1 MSNITNLNHQVSEEQ
16 TFFVT
21 LVEPYNNVDDLFFSL
36 FKAFPLAVVP
46 TEPEALIEFKS
57 KLEDLL
63 NFAEIQE
70 VDVLVQDRNAYQSF
84 RIKSLED
91 FDYGIQYVVHT
102 DKEVTPELPDMGNF
116 WSIAN
121 EPFEVNF
128 NAVYDNILDPIDQRF
143 TARGDLLPQG
153 QIDLPDS
160 TFDQR
165 HTLGKA
171 NTTNNQSELRIV
183 DRLSKYGE
191 SFPFLN
197 ENGQLSEAAR
207 AEFEELLLSEA
218 NDEQLLMF
226 LDKGID
232 AIKGA
237 GSMVGGALKAVSDAT
252 GLTRVAKGAR
262 DRAIDHV
269 KEKVDGAIEKSKERA
284 KEKQAEKDKAEEL
297 RKRDIKELLD
307 KAQEQLSDL
316 NTKKI
321 AQDKLK
327 GKTKEDSKAIAQK
340 AEADSTANN
349 AIRTAIEHKEKSGA
363 NSLVKEQE
371 AINSEIKKITK
382 ELKDKKEQK
391 KPAAKA
397 AKAEKA

>member
-1 MSNITNLNHQVSEEQ
+1 MNGANITDLKHQVSEEQ
-16 TFFVT
+16 TFFLT

-57 KLEDLL
+57 KLEELL
-63 NFAEIQE
+63 NFAEMQD

-84 RIKSLED
+84 RVKSLED
-91 FDYGIQYVVHT
+91 FDYATQYVEHT

-153 QIDLPDS
+153 QIDLPNS

-165 HTLGKA
+165 HRLGA
-171 NTTNNQSELRIV
+171 NNQSELRIV

-197 ENGQLSEAAR
+197 ENGQLSDSAR
-207 AEFEELLLSEA
+207 AEFEDLLMSEA
-218 NDEQLLMF
+218 TDEDLLTF

-232 AIKGA
+232 AVKGA
-237 GSMVGGALKAVSDAT
+237 GSLIGAGLEKVGDLMGITD
-252 GLTRVAKGAR
+252 KGR
-262 DRAIDHV
+262 ERK
-269 KEKVDGAIEKSKERA
+269 KEKEDRKYELKRREEEDKERAEEKEEKKAEKAEEKAEKAERKAIEQERA
-284 KEKQAEKDKAEEL
+284 KE
-297 RKRDIKELLD
+297 
-307 KAQEQLSDL
+307 S
-316 NTKKI
+316 
-321 AQDKLK
+321 
-327 GKTKEDSKAIAQK
+327 
-340 AEADSTANN
+340 
-349 AIRTAIEHKEKSGA
+349 
-363 NSLVKEQE
+363 
-371 AINSEIKKITK
+371 
-382 ELKDKKEQK
+382 LKDAKDDLKDVNIE
-391 KPAAKA
+391 KA
-397 AKAEKA
+397 AKASVEGKKNDPALVDKNNAVSKANQAIDKAIEVNVNYKPVSKEKGVVNAKFKEKVKEIKKDSE

>member
-1 MSNITNLNHQVSEEQ
+1 MSNITNLNRQVSEEQ

-36 FKAFPLAVVP
+36 FKSFPLAVVP

-102 DKEVTPELPDMGNF
+102 DKEITPELPDMGNF
-116 WSIAN
+116 WSIAS

-128 NAVYDNILDPIDQRF
+128 NNVYDNILDPIDQRF

-153 QIDLPDS
+153 QVDLPNS

-165 HTLGKA
+165 HTVGKP
-171 NTTNNQSELRIV
+171 NTINNQSELRIV

-197 ENGQLSEAAR
+197 ENGQLSDAAR
-207 AEFEELLLSEA
+207 AEFEELLLTEA
-218 NDEQLLMF
+218 GDEELLAF

-232 AIKGA
+232 AVKG
-237 GSMVGGALKAVSDAT
+237 VGGLAKDAL
-252 GLTRVAKGAR
+252 
-262 DRAIDHV
+262 
-269 KEKVDGAIEKSKERA
+269 DGAISVG
-284 KEKQAEKDKAEEL
+284 
-297 RKRDIKELLD
+297 
-307 KAQEQLSDL
+307 
-316 NTKKI
+316 KKI
-321 AQDKLK
+321 GDAAGLTVD
-327 GKTKEDSKAIAQK
+327 GK
-340 AEADSTANN
+340 
-349 AIRTAIEHKEKSGA
+349 R
-363 NSLVKEQE
+363 
-371 AINSEIKKITK
+371 
-382 ELKDKKEQK
+382 
-391 KPAAKA
+391 
-397 AKAEKA
+397 AKAEKQQAKLDAERAKLEREKVKEEAKTEKFKSDAAKESAKEAIRDAKKEVKEVSAERVAKAQIDGEDPDKNEALKQKNEAFSHAEDAKKQAVKAGLNPKKVVDAKAEKVAEIDQVKKAIKEKDKDKSE

>member
-1 MSNITNLNHQVSEEQ
+1 MNGANITDLNRQVSEEQ
-16 TFFVT
+16 TLFLT

-57 KLEDLL
+57 KLEELL
-63 NFAEIQE
+63 NFAEMQD

-84 RIKSLED
+84 RVKSLED
-91 FDYGIQYVVHT
+91 FDYATQYVEHT

-165 HTLGKA
+165 HRLGA
-171 NTTNNQSELRIV
+171 NNQSELRIV

-197 ENGQLSEAAR
+197 ENGQLSDSAR
-207 AEFEELLLSEA
+207 AEFEELLMSEA
-218 NDEQLLMF
+218 TDEDLLAF

-232 AIKGA
+232 AVKGA
-237 GSMVGGALKAVSDAT
+237 GNLAKDAIEGAINIGKKIGDAAELTVDGKRAKAEKEQAKLDAERSKAEREKVKEQAKTDKIKAENDKETAKEAIKDAANEVKDVSAEK
-252 GLTRVAKGAR
+252 VAKAQIAGE
-262 DRAIDHV
+262 DP
-269 KEKVDGAIEKSKERA
+269 EEN
-284 KEKQAEKDKAEEL
+284 KDL
-297 RKRDIKELLD
+297 
-307 KAQEQLSDL
+307 Q
-316 NTKKI
+316 
-321 AQDKLK
+321 
-327 GKTKEDSKAIAQK
+327 QK
-340 AEADSTANN
+340 AEAFSHAEEAKKQ
-349 AIRTAIEHKEKSGA
+349 AI
-363 NSLVKEQE
+363 
-371 AINSEIKKITK
+371 
-382 ELKDKKEQK
+382 
-391 KPAAKA
+391 KA
-397 AKAEKA
+397 GVNPRKATNAKAEKTAEIDQAKKAIKEKEKSE

>member
-1 MSNITNLNHQVSEEQ
+1 MNGANITDLKHQVSEEQ
-16 TFFVT
+16 TFFLT

-57 KLEDLL
+57 KLEELL
-63 NFAEIQE
+63 NFAEMQD
-70 VDVLVQDRNAYQSF
+70 VDVLVQDRNDYQSF
-84 RIKSLED
+84 RVKSLED
-91 FDYGIQYVVHT
+91 FDYGTQYVEHT

-165 HTLGKA
+165 HRLGA
-171 NTTNNQSELRIV
+171 NNQSELRIV

-197 ENGQLSEAAR
+197 ENGQLSDSAR
-207 AEFEELLLSEA
+207 AEFEDLLMSEA
-218 NDEQLLMF
+218 TDEDLLTF

-232 AIKGA
+232 AVKGA
-237 GSMVGGALKAVSDAT
+237 GNLAKDAIEGAINIGKKIGDAA
-252 GLTRVAKGAR
+252 GLTVDGKRAKAEKEQAKLDAERSKAEREKVKEQAKTDKIKAENDKEAAKEAIKDAADEVKEVSAEKVAKAQIAGE
-262 DRAIDHV
+262 DP
-269 KEKVDGAIEKSKERA
+269 EEN
-284 KEKQAEKDKAEEL
+284 KDL
-297 RKRDIKELLD
+297 
-307 KAQEQLSDL
+307 Q
-316 NTKKI
+316 
-321 AQDKLK
+321 
-327 GKTKEDSKAIAQK
+327 QK
-340 AEADSTANN
+340 AEAFSHAEEAKKQ
-349 AIRTAIEHKEKSGA
+349 AI
-363 NSLVKEQE
+363 
-371 AINSEIKKITK
+371 
-382 ELKDKKEQK
+382 
-391 KPAAKA
+391 KA
-397 AKAEKA
+397 GVNPRKATNAKAEKTAEIDQAKKEIKEKEKSE

>member
-1 MSNITNLNHQVSEEQ
+1 MNGANITDLNRQVSEEQ
-16 TFFVT
+16 TFFLT

-57 KLEDLL
+57 KLEELL
-63 NFAEIQE
+63 NFAEMQD

-84 RIKSLED
+84 RVKSLED
-91 FDYGIQYVVHT
+91 FDYGTQYVEHT

-165 HTLGKA
+165 HRLGS
-171 NTTNNQSELRIV
+171 NNQSELRIV

-197 ENGQLSEAAR
+197 ENGQLSDSAR

-218 NDEQLLMF
+218 TDEDLLTF

-232 AIKGA
+232 AVKGA
-237 GSMVGGALKAVSDAT
+237 GNLAKDAIEGAINIGKKIGDAAGLTVDGKRAKAEKEQAKLDAERSKAEREKVKEQAKTDKIKADNDKEAAKEAIKDAT
-252 GLTRVAKGAR
+252 DEVKEVSAEKVAKAQIAGE
-262 DRAIDHV
+262 DP
-269 KEKVDGAIEKSKERA
+269 EEN
-284 KEKQAEKDKAEEL
+284 KDL
-297 RKRDIKELLD
+297 
-307 KAQEQLSDL
+307 Q
-316 NTKKI
+316 
-321 AQDKLK
+321 
-327 GKTKEDSKAIAQK
+327 QK
-340 AEADSTANN
+340 AEAFSHAEEAKKQ
-349 AIRTAIEHKEKSGA
+349 AI
-363 NSLVKEQE
+363 
-371 AINSEIKKITK
+371 
-382 ELKDKKEQK
+382 
-391 KPAAKA
+391 KA
-397 AKAEKA
+397 GVNPRKATNAKAEKTAEIDQAKKEIKEKEKSE

>member
-1 MSNITNLNHQVSEEQ
+1 MNGANITDLNRQVSEEQ
-16 TFFVT
+16 TFFLT

-57 KLEDLL
+57 KLEELL
-63 NFAEIQE
+63 NFAEMQD

-84 RIKSLED
+84 RVKSLED
-91 FDYGIQYVVHT
+91 FDYATQYVEHT

-165 HTLGKA
+165 HRLGA
-171 NTTNNQSELRIV
+171 NNQSELRIV

-197 ENGQLSEAAR
+197 ENGQLSDSAR
-207 AEFEELLLSEA
+207 AEFEELLMSEA
-218 NDEQLLMF
+218 TDEDLLAF

-232 AIKGA
+232 AVKGA
-237 GSMVGGALKAVSDAT
+237 GNLAKDAIEGAINIGKKIGDAA
-252 GLTRVAKGAR
+252 GLTVDGKRAKAEKEQAKLDAERSKAEREKVKEQAKTDKIKAENDKEAAKEAIKDAANEVKDVSAEKVAKAQIAGE
-262 DRAIDHV
+262 DP
-269 KEKVDGAIEKSKERA
+269 EEN
-284 KEKQAEKDKAEEL
+284 KDL
-297 RKRDIKELLD
+297 
-307 KAQEQLSDL
+307 Q
-316 NTKKI
+316 
-321 AQDKLK
+321 
-327 GKTKEDSKAIAQK
+327 QK
-340 AEADSTANN
+340 AEAFSHAEEAKKQ
-349 AIRTAIEHKEKSGA
+349 AI
-363 NSLVKEQE
+363 
-371 AINSEIKKITK
+371 
-382 ELKDKKEQK
+382 
-391 KPAAKA
+391 KA
-397 AKAEKA
+397 GVNPRKATNAKAEKTAEIDQAKKAIKEKEKSE

>member
-1 MSNITNLNHQVSEEQ
+1 MNGANITDLKHQVSEEQ
-16 TFFVT
+16 TFFLT

-57 KLEDLL
+57 KLEELL
-63 NFAEIQE
+63 NFAEMQD

-84 RIKSLED
+84 RVKSLED
-91 FDYGIQYVVHT
+91 FDYATQYVEHT

-165 HTLGKA
+165 HRLGS
-171 NTTNNQSELRIV
+171 NNQSELRIV

-197 ENGQLSEAAR
+197 ENGQLSDSAR
-207 AEFEELLLSEA
+207 AEFEDLLMSEA
-218 NDEQLLMF
+218 TDEDLLTF

-232 AIKGA
+232 AVKGA
-237 GSMVGGALKAVSDAT
+237 GSLIGAGLEKVGDLMGITD
-252 GLTRVAKGAR
+252 KGR
-262 DRAIDHV
+262 ERK
-269 KEKVDGAIEKSKERA
+269 KEKEDRKYELKRREEEDKERAEEKEEKKAEKAEEKAEKAERKAIEQERA
-284 KEKQAEKDKAEEL
+284 KE
-297 RKRDIKELLD
+297 
-307 KAQEQLSDL
+307 S
-316 NTKKI
+316 
-321 AQDKLK
+321 
-327 GKTKEDSKAIAQK
+327 
-340 AEADSTANN
+340 
-349 AIRTAIEHKEKSGA
+349 
-363 NSLVKEQE
+363 
-371 AINSEIKKITK
+371 
-382 ELKDKKEQK
+382 LKDAKDGLKDVNIE
-391 KPAAKA
+391 KA
-397 AKAEKA
+397 AKASVEGKKNDPALVDKNNAVSKANQAIDKAIEVNVNYKPVSKEKGVVNAKFKEKVKEIKKDSE

>member
-1 MSNITNLNHQVSEEQ
+1 MNGANITDLKHQVSEEQ
-16 TFFVT
+16 TFFLT

-57 KLEDLL
+57 KLEELL
-63 NFAEIQE
+63 NFAEMQD

-84 RIKSLED
+84 RVKSLED
-91 FDYGIQYVVHT
+91 FDYATQYVEHT

-165 HTLGKA
+165 HRLGS
-171 NTTNNQSELRIV
+171 NNQSELRIV

-197 ENGQLSEAAR
+197 ENGQLSDSAR
-207 AEFEELLLSEA
+207 AEFEELLMSEA
-218 NDEQLLMF
+218 TDEDLLTF

-232 AIKGA
+232 AVKGA
-237 GSMVGGALKAVSDAT
+237 GNLAKDAIEGAINIGKKIGDAAGLTVDGKRAKAEKEQAKLDAERSKAEREKVKEQAKTDKIKAENDKEAAKEAIKDAT
-252 GLTRVAKGAR
+252 DEVKEVSAEKVAKAQIAGE
-262 DRAIDHV
+262 DP
-269 KEKVDGAIEKSKERA
+269 EKN
-284 KEKQAEKDKAEEL
+284 KDL
-297 RKRDIKELLD
+297 
-307 KAQEQLSDL
+307 Q
-316 NTKKI
+316 
-321 AQDKLK
+321 
-327 GKTKEDSKAIAQK
+327 QK
-340 AEADSTANN
+340 AEAFSHAEEAKKQ
-349 AIRTAIEHKEKSGA
+349 AI
-363 NSLVKEQE
+363 
-371 AINSEIKKITK
+371 
-382 ELKDKKEQK
+382 
-391 KPAAKA
+391 KA
-397 AKAEKA
+397 GVNPRKATNAKAEKTAEIDQAKKEIKEKEKSE

>member
-1 MSNITNLNHQVSEEQ
+1 MNGANITDLKHQVSEEQ
-16 TFFVT
+16 TFFLT

-46 TEPEALIEFKS
+46 KEPEALIEFKS
-57 KLEDLL
+57 KLEELL
-63 NFAEIQE
+63 NFAEMQE

-84 RIKSLED
+84 RVKSLED
-91 FDYGIQYVVHT
+91 FDYATQYVEHT

-153 QIDLPDS
+153 TVDLPNS

-165 HTLGKA
+165 HRLGA
-171 NTTNNQSELRIV
+171 NNQSELRIV

-197 ENGQLSEAAR
+197 ENGLLSDSAR

-218 NDEQLLMF
+218 TDEELLTF

-232 AIKGA
+232 YVKGA
-237 GSMVGGALKAVSDAT
+237 GSMVGNALKAVSDAT
-252 GLTRVAKGAR
+252 GLTRVAAGAR

-269 KEKVDGAIEKSKERA
+269 KEKVDGAIEKTKEKA
-284 KEKQAEKDKAEEL
+284 KAKQAEKDKEEEL

-307 KAQEQLSDL
+307 KAQEQLNDL

-327 GKTKEDSKAIAQK
+327 GKTKEDSDAIAQK
-340 AEADSTANN
+340 AAADSTAND

-363 NSLVKEQE
+363 NNLAKEQE
-371 AINSEIKKITK
+371 SINSEIKEMVK
-382 ELKDKKEQK
+382 ELKDKKAGKEQK
-391 KPAAKA
+391 KLPNK
-397 AKAEKA
+397 K

>member
-1 MSNITNLNHQVSEEQ
+1 MNGANITDLNRQVSEEQ
-16 TFFVT
+16 TFFLT

-57 KLEDLL
+57 KLEELL
-63 NFAEIQE
+63 NFAEMQD

-84 RIKSLED
+84 RVKSLED
-91 FDYGIQYVVHT
+91 FDYATQYVEHT

-165 HTLGKA
+165 HRLGA
-171 NTTNNQSELRIV
+171 NNQSELRIV

-197 ENGQLSEAAR
+197 ENGQLSDYAR

-218 NDEQLLMF
+218 TDEDLLAF

-232 AIKGA
+232 AVKGA
-237 GSMVGGALKAVSDAT
+237 GNLAKDAIEGAINIGKKIGDAA
-252 GLTRVAKGAR
+252 GLTVDGKRAKAEKEQSKLDAERSKAEREKVKEQAKTDKIKAENDKEAAKEAIKDAANEVKDVSAEKVAKAQIAGE
-262 DRAIDHV
+262 DP
-269 KEKVDGAIEKSKERA
+269 EEN
-284 KEKQAEKDKAEEL
+284 KDL
-297 RKRDIKELLD
+297 
-307 KAQEQLSDL
+307 Q
-316 NTKKI
+316 
-321 AQDKLK
+321 
-327 GKTKEDSKAIAQK
+327 QK
-340 AEADSTANN
+340 AEAFSHAEEAKKQ
-349 AIRTAIEHKEKSGA
+349 AI
-363 NSLVKEQE
+363 
-371 AINSEIKKITK
+371 
-382 ELKDKKEQK
+382 
-391 KPAAKA
+391 KA
-397 AKAEKA
+397 GVNPRKATNAKAEKTAEIDQAKKAIKEKEKSE

>member
-91 FDYGIQYVVHT
+91 FDYGIQYAIHT
-102 DKEVTPELPDMGNF
+102 DKEVAPELPDMGNF

-143 TARGDLLPQG
+143 TARGDLIPQG

-165 HTLGKA
+165 HRLGS
-171 NTTNNQSELRIV
+171 NNQSELRIV

-197 ENGQLSEAAR
+197 EDGMLSEAAR

-232 AIKGA
+232 YVKGA
-237 GSMVGGALKAVSDAT
+237 GSLIGNALKTVSDKT
-252 GLTRVAKGAR
+252 GLSRVAAGAR

-269 KEKVDGAIEKSKERA
+269 KEKVDGAIEKSKEKA

-316 NTKKI
+316 NPKKI

-397 AKAEKA
+397 E

>member
-1 MSNITNLNHQVSEEQ
+1 MNGANITDLNRQVSEEQ
-16 TFFVT
+16 TFFLT

-46 TEPEALIEFKS
+46 KEPEALIEFKS
-57 KLEDLL
+57 KLEELL
-63 NFAEIQE
+63 NFAEMQD

-84 RIKSLED
+84 RVKSLED
-91 FDYGIQYVVHT
+91 FDYATQYVEHT

-165 HTLGKA
+165 HRLGA
-171 NTTNNQSELRIV
+171 NNQSELRIV

-197 ENGQLSEAAR
+197 ENGQLSDSAR

-218 NDEQLLMF
+218 TDEDLLTF

-232 AIKGA
+232 AVKGA
-237 GSMVGGALKAVSDAT
+237 GNLAKDAIEGAINIGKKIGDAAGLTVDGKRAKAEKEQAKLDAERSKAEREKVKEQAKTDKIKAENDKEAAKEAVKDAT
-252 GLTRVAKGAR
+252 DEVKEVSAEKVAKAQIAGE
-262 DRAIDHV
+262 DP
-269 KEKVDGAIEKSKERA
+269 EKN
-284 KEKQAEKDKAEEL
+284 KDL
-297 RKRDIKELLD
+297 
-307 KAQEQLSDL
+307 Q
-316 NTKKI
+316 
-321 AQDKLK
+321 
-327 GKTKEDSKAIAQK
+327 QK
-340 AEADSTANN
+340 AEAFSHAEEAKKQ
-349 AIRTAIEHKEKSGA
+349 AI
-363 NSLVKEQE
+363 
-371 AINSEIKKITK
+371 
-382 ELKDKKEQK
+382 
-391 KPAAKA
+391 KA
-397 AKAEKA
+397 GVNPRKATNAKAEKTAEIDQAKKEIKEKEKSE

>member
-1 MSNITNLNHQVSEEQ
+1 MSNITNLNHEVSEEQ

-46 TEPEALIEFKS
+46 KEPEALIEFKS

-70 VDVLVQDRNAYQSF
+70 VDILVQDRNAYQSF

-91 FDYGIQYVVHT
+91 FDYATQYAIHT

-143 TARGDLLPQG
+143 TARGDLIPQG

-165 HTLGKA
+165 HRLGS
-171 NTTNNQSELRIV
+171 NNQSELRIV

-197 ENGQLSEAAR
+197 EDGTLSEAAR

-232 AIKGA
+232 YVKGA
-237 GSMVGGALKAVSDAT
+237 GSLIGNALKTVSDKT
-252 GLTRVAKGAR
+252 GLSRVAAGAR
-262 DRAIDHV
+262 DRAINHAS
-269 KEKVDGAIEKSKERA
+269 EKVDAAIEKHKEKA
-284 KEKQAEKDKAEEL
+284 KEKQAEKDKAEEF

-316 NTKKI
+316 NVKKI

-327 GKTKEDSKAIAQK
+327 GKTKEDSKAIEQK
-340 AEADSTANN
+340 AAADANANN
-349 AIRTAIEHKEKSGA
+349 AIRTAIEHKEKAGA

-371 AINSEIKKITK
+371 SINSEIKQMVK

-397 AKAEKA
+397 AKAE

>member
-16 TFFVT
+16 TFFLT

-63 NFAEIQE
+63 TFAEIQE

-165 HTLGKA
+165 HRLGS
-171 NTTNNQSELRIV
+171 NNQSELRIV

-197 ENGQLSEAAR
+197 EDGMLSEAAR

-232 AIKGA
+232 YVKGA
-237 GSMVGGALKAVSDAT
+237 GSLIGNALKTVSDKT
-252 GLTRVAKGAR
+252 GLSRVAAGAR

-269 KEKVDGAIEKSKERA
+269 KEKVDGAIEKSKEKA
-284 KEKQAEKDKAEEL
+284 KEKQAEKDKEEEL

-397 AKAEKA
+397 AKAE

>member
-1 MSNITNLNHQVSEEQ
+1 MNGANITDLNRQVSEEQ
-16 TFFVT
+16 TFFLT

-57 KLEDLL
+57 KLEELL
-63 NFAEIQE
+63 NFAEMQD

-84 RIKSLED
+84 RVKSLED
-91 FDYGIQYVVHT
+91 FDYATQYVEHT

-165 HTLGKA
+165 HRLGA
-171 NTTNNQSELRIV
+171 NNQSELRIV

-197 ENGQLSEAAR
+197 ENGQLSDSAR
-207 AEFEELLLSEA
+207 AEFEELLMSEA
-218 NDEQLLMF
+218 TDEDLLAF

-232 AIKGA
+232 AVKGA
-237 GSMVGGALKAVSDAT
+237 GNLAKDAIEGAINIGKKIGDAA
-252 GLTRVAKGAR
+252 GLTVDGKRAKAEKEQAKLDAER
-262 DRAIDHV
+262 SKAER
-269 KEKVDGAIEKSKERA
+269 EKVKERA
-284 KEKQAEKDKAEEL
+284 KTDKIKAENDKEAAKEAVKDAADEVKDVSAEKVA
-297 RKRDIKELLD
+297 
-307 KAQEQLSDL
+307 KAQIAGEDPKKNDDL
-316 NTKKI
+316 K
-321 AQDKLK
+321 
-327 GKTKEDSKAIAQK
+327 QK
-340 AEADSTANN
+340 AEAFSHAEEAKKQ
-349 AIRTAIEHKEKSGA
+349 AI
-363 NSLVKEQE
+363 
-371 AINSEIKKITK
+371 
-382 ELKDKKEQK
+382 
-391 KPAAKA
+391 KA
-397 AKAEKA
+397 GVNPRKATNAKAEKTAEIDQAKKEIKEKEKSE

>member
-1 MSNITNLNHQVSEEQ
+1 MSNITNLNHEVSEEQ

-57 KLEDLL
+57 KLEELL
-63 NFAEIQE
+63 TFAEMQE
-70 VDVLVQDRNAYQSF
+70 VDVLVQDRSAYQSF

-91 FDYGIQYVVHT
+91 FDYGTQYVEHT

-121 EPFEVNF
+121 EPFTVDF
-128 NAVYDNILDPIDQRF
+128 NNVYDNILDPIDHRF
-143 TARGDLLPQG
+143 TALGDLDPVGRL
-153 QIDLPDS
+153 DLPNS

-165 HTLGKA
+165 HHLGA
-171 NTTNNQSELRIV
+171 NNQSELRIV

-232 AIKGA
+232 YVKGA
-237 GSMVGGALKAVSDAT
+237 GSLIGNALKTVSDKT
-252 GLTRVAKGAR
+252 GLTRVAAGAR
-262 DRAIDHV
+262 DRAINHAS
-269 KEKVDGAIEKSKERA
+269 EKVDAAIEKYKEKA

-307 KAQEQLSDL
+307 KAQEKLNDL

-321 AQDKLK
+321 AQDKVK
-327 GKTKEDSKAIAQK
+327 GKTKEDSDAIAQK
-340 AEADSTANN
+340 AAADSTAND

-371 AINSEIKKITK
+371 SINSEIKQMVK
-382 ELKDKKEQK
+382 EIKDKKKSKEQK
-391 KPAAKA
+391 KLPN
-397 AKAEKA
+397 E

>member
-1 MSNITNLNHQVSEEQ
+1 MNGANITNLNHQ

-36 FKAFPLAVVP
+36 FKAFPLAEVP

-57 KLEDLL
+57 KLEELL
-63 NFAEIQE
+63 NFAEMQD

-91 FDYGIQYVVHT
+91 FDYGTQYVEHT

-128 NAVYDNILDPIDQRF
+128 NSVYDNILDPIDQRF
-143 TARGDLLPQG
+143 TARGDLIPQG

-165 HTLGKA
+165 HRLGS
-171 NTTNNQSELRIV
+171 NNQSELRLV

-197 ENGQLSEAAR
+197 EDGMLSEAAR

-232 AIKGA
+232 YVKGA
-237 GSMVGGALKAVSDAT
+237 GSLIGNALKTVSDKT
-252 GLTRVAKGAR
+252 GLSRVADGAR

-269 KEKVDGAIEKSKERA
+269 KEKVDGAIEKSKEKA
-284 KEKQAEKDKAEEL
+284 KEKQAEKDKDEEL

-371 AINSEIKKITK
+371 AINAEIKKITK
-382 ELKDKKEQK
+382 ELKDKKAGKDQK
-391 KPAAKA
+391 KPAD
-397 AKAEKA
+397 KAEKA

>member
-1 MSNITNLNHQVSEEQ
+1 MNGANITDLKHQVSEEQ
-16 TFFVT
+16 TFFLT

-57 KLEDLL
+57 KLEELL
-63 NFAEIQE
+63 NFAEMQD

-84 RIKSLED
+84 RVKSLED
-91 FDYGIQYVVHT
+91 FDYATQYVEHT

-165 HTLGKA
+165 HRLGA
-171 NTTNNQSELRIV
+171 NNQSELRIV

-197 ENGQLSEAAR
+197 ENGQLSDSAR
-207 AEFEELLLSEA
+207 AEFEELLMSEA
-218 NDEQLLMF
+218 TDEDLLTF

-232 AIKGA
+232 AVKGA
-237 GSMVGGALKAVSDAT
+237 GNLAKDAIEGAINIGKKIGDAA
-252 GLTRVAKGAR
+252 GLTVDGKRAKAEKEQAKLDAERSKAEREKVKEQAKTDKIKAENDKEAAKEAIKDAADEVKDVSAEKVAKAQIAGE
-262 DRAIDHV
+262 DP
-269 KEKVDGAIEKSKERA
+269 EEN
-284 KEKQAEKDKAEEL
+284 KDL
-297 RKRDIKELLD
+297 
-307 KAQEQLSDL
+307 Q
-316 NTKKI
+316 
-321 AQDKLK
+321 
-327 GKTKEDSKAIAQK
+327 QK
-340 AEADSTANN
+340 AEAFSHAEEAKKQ
-349 AIRTAIEHKEKSGA
+349 AI
-363 NSLVKEQE
+363 
-371 AINSEIKKITK
+371 
-382 ELKDKKEQK
+382 
-391 KPAAKA
+391 KA
-397 AKAEKA
+397 GVNPRKATNAKAEKTAEIDQAKKEIKEKEKSE

>member
-1 MSNITNLNHQVSEEQ
+1 MNGANITDLNRQVSEES
-16 TFFVT
+16 TFFLT

-46 TEPEALIEFKS
+46 VEPEALIEFKS
-57 KLEDLL
+57 KLEELL
-63 NFAEIQE
+63 TFAEMQE
-70 VDVLVQDRNAYQSF
+70 VGVLVQDRNAYQSF
-84 RIKSLED
+84 RVKSLED
-91 FDYGIQYVVHT
+91 FDYATQYVEHT

-128 NAVYDNILDPIDQRF
+128 NSVYDNILDPIDHRF
-143 TARGDLLPQG
+143 TALGDLDPVGRL
-153 QIDLPDS
+153 DLPNS

-165 HTLGKA
+165 HHLGV
-171 NTTNNQSELRIV
+171 NNQSELRIV

-232 AIKGA
+232 YVKGA
-237 GSMVGGALKAVSDAT
+237 GSLVGNALKTVSDKT
-252 GLTRVAKGAR
+252 GLSRVAAGAR
-262 DRAIDHV
+262 DRAINHAS
-269 KEKVDGAIEKSKERA
+269 EKVDAAIEKHKEKA

-307 KAQEQLSDL
+307 KAQERLNDL

-321 AQDKLK
+321 AQDKVK
-327 GKTKEDSKAIAQK
+327 GKTKEDSDAIAQK
-340 AEADSTANN
+340 AAADSTAND
-349 AIRTAIEHKEKSGA
+349 AIRAAIEHKEKSGA

-371 AINSEIKKITK
+371 SINSEIKQMVK
-382 ELKDKKEQK
+382 EIKDKKKSKDQK
-391 KPAAKA
+391 KLPN
-397 AKAEKA
+397 E

>member
-1 MSNITNLNHQVSEEQ
+1 MNGANITDLKHQVSEEQ
-16 TFFVT
+16 TFFLT

-46 TEPEALIEFKS
+46 KEPEALIEFKS
-57 KLEDLL
+57 KLEELL
-63 NFAEIQE
+63 NFAEMQD

-84 RIKSLED
+84 RVKSLED
-91 FDYGIQYVVHT
+91 FDYGTQYVEHT

-165 HTLGKA
+165 HRLGA
-171 NTTNNQSELRIV
+171 NNQSELRIV

-197 ENGQLSEAAR
+197 ENGQLSDSAR
-207 AEFEELLLSEA
+207 AEFEDLLMSEA
-218 NDEQLLMF
+218 TDEDLLTF

-232 AIKGA
+232 AVKGA
-237 GSMVGGALKAVSDAT
+237 GNLAKDAIEGAINIGKKIGDAAGLTVDGKRAKAEKEQAKLDAERSKAEREKVKEQAKTDKIKAENDKEAAKEAIKDAT
-252 GLTRVAKGAR
+252 DEVKEVSAEKVAKAQIAGE
-262 DRAIDHV
+262 DP
-269 KEKVDGAIEKSKERA
+269 EKN
-284 KEKQAEKDKAEEL
+284 KDL
-297 RKRDIKELLD
+297 
-307 KAQEQLSDL
+307 Q
-316 NTKKI
+316 
-321 AQDKLK
+321 
-327 GKTKEDSKAIAQK
+327 QK
-340 AEADSTANN
+340 AEAFSHAEEAKKQ
-349 AIRTAIEHKEKSGA
+349 AI
-363 NSLVKEQE
+363 
-371 AINSEIKKITK
+371 
-382 ELKDKKEQK
+382 
-391 KPAAKA
+391 KA
-397 AKAEKA
+397 GVNPRKATNAKAEKTAEIDQAKKEIKEKEKSE

>member
-1 MSNITNLNHQVSEEQ
+1 MNGANITDLNRQVSEEQ
-16 TFFVT
+16 TFFLT

-57 KLEDLL
+57 KLEELL
-63 NFAEIQE
+63 NFAEMQD

-84 RIKSLED
+84 RVKSLED
-91 FDYGIQYVVHT
+91 FDYGTQYVEHT

-153 QIDLPDS
+153 QIDLPNS

-165 HTLGKA
+165 HRLGA
-171 NTTNNQSELRIV
+171 NNQSELRIV

-197 ENGQLSEAAR
+197 ENGQLSDSAR
-207 AEFEELLLSEA
+207 AEFEELLMSEA
-218 NDEQLLMF
+218 TDEDLLTF

-232 AIKGA
+232 AVKGA
-237 GSMVGGALKAVSDAT
+237 GNLAKDAIAGAINIGKKIGDAA
-252 GLTRVAKGAR
+252 GLTVDGKRAKAEKQQAKL
-262 DRAIDHV
+262 DAERAKAEREKV
-269 KEKVDGAIEKSKERA
+269 KEKAKTDKIKADNDKEAA
-284 KEKQAEKDKAEEL
+284 KEAIKDAEGEVKDVSAEKVA
-297 RKRDIKELLD
+297 
-307 KAQEQLSDL
+307 KAQIAGEDPEENKDL
-316 NTKKI
+316 
-321 AQDKLK
+321 Q
-327 GKTKEDSKAIAQK
+327 QK
-340 AEADSTANN
+340 AEAFSHAD
-349 AIRTAIEHKEKSGA
+349 
-363 NSLVKEQE
+363 
-371 AINSEIKKITK
+371 
-382 ELKDKKEQK
+382 
-391 KPAAKA
+391 AAKSQA
-397 AKAEKA
+397 IKAGVNPRKVTNAKAEKTAAIEAEKKAIKAKEKSE

>member
-1 MSNITNLNHQVSEEQ
+1 MSNITNLNHEVSEEQ

-46 TEPEALIEFKS
+46 KEPEALIEFKS

-70 VDVLVQDRNAYQSF
+70 VDVLVQDRNSYQSF

-91 FDYGIQYVVHT
+91 FDYGIQYAIHT

-143 TARGDLLPQG
+143 TARGDLIPQG

-165 HTLGKA
+165 HRLGS
-171 NTTNNQSELRIV
+171 NNQSELRIV

-197 ENGQLSEAAR
+197 EDGMLSEAAR

-232 AIKGA
+232 YVKGA
-237 GSMVGGALKAVSDAT
+237 GSLIGNALKTVSDKT
-252 GLTRVAKGAR
+252 GLSRVAAGAR

-269 KEKVDGAIEKSKERA
+269 KEKVDGAIEKHKEKA

-316 NTKKI
+316 NPKKI

-397 AKAEKA
+397 AKAE

>member
-1 MSNITNLNHQVSEEQ
+1 MNGANITDLKHQVSEEQ
-16 TFFVT
+16 TFFLT

-57 KLEDLL
+57 KLEELL
-63 NFAEIQE
+63 NFAEMQD

-84 RIKSLED
+84 RVKSLED
-91 FDYGIQYVVHT
+91 FDYATQYVEHT
-102 DKEVTPELPDMGNF
+102 DKEVTPGLPDMGNF

-165 HTLGKA
+165 HRLGA
-171 NTTNNQSELRIV
+171 NNQSELRIV

-197 ENGQLSEAAR
+197 ENGQLSDSAR

-218 NDEQLLMF
+218 TDEDLLTF

-232 AIKGA
+232 AVKGA
-237 GSMVGGALKAVSDAT
+237 GNLAKDAIEGAINIGKKIGDAAGLTVDGKRAKAEKEQAKLDAERSKAEREKVKEQAKTDKIKADNDKEAAKEAIKDAT
-252 GLTRVAKGAR
+252 NEVKEVSAEKVAKAQIAGE
-262 DRAIDHV
+262 DP
-269 KEKVDGAIEKSKERA
+269 EKN
-284 KEKQAEKDKAEEL
+284 KDL
-297 RKRDIKELLD
+297 
-307 KAQEQLSDL
+307 Q
-316 NTKKI
+316 
-321 AQDKLK
+321 
-327 GKTKEDSKAIAQK
+327 QK
-340 AEADSTANN
+340 AEAFSHAEEAKKQ
-349 AIRTAIEHKEKSGA
+349 AI
-363 NSLVKEQE
+363 
-371 AINSEIKKITK
+371 
-382 ELKDKKEQK
+382 
-391 KPAAKA
+391 KA
-397 AKAEKA
+397 GVNPRKATNAKAEKTAEIDQAKKEIKEKEKSE

>member
-1 MSNITNLNHQVSEEQ
+1 MNGANITDLNRQVSEEQ
-16 TFFVT
+16 TFFLT

-57 KLEDLL
+57 KLEELL
-63 NFAEIQE
+63 NFAEMQD

-84 RIKSLED
+84 RVKYLED
-91 FDYGIQYVVHT
+91 FDYATQYVEHT

-165 HTLGKA
+165 HRLGA
-171 NTTNNQSELRIV
+171 NNQSELRIV

-197 ENGQLSEAAR
+197 ENGQLSDSAR
-207 AEFEELLLSEA
+207 AEFEELLMSEA
-218 NDEQLLMF
+218 TDEDLLAF

-232 AIKGA
+232 AVKGA
-237 GSMVGGALKAVSDAT
+237 GNLAKDAIEGAINIGKKIGDAA
-252 GLTRVAKGAR
+252 GLTVDGKRAKAEKEQAKLDAERSKAEREKVKEQAKTDKIKAENDKEAAKEAIKDAANEVKDVSAEKVAKAQIAGE
-262 DRAIDHV
+262 DP
-269 KEKVDGAIEKSKERA
+269 EEN
-284 KEKQAEKDKAEEL
+284 KDL
-297 RKRDIKELLD
+297 
-307 KAQEQLSDL
+307 Q
-316 NTKKI
+316 
-321 AQDKLK
+321 
-327 GKTKEDSKAIAQK
+327 QK
-340 AEADSTANN
+340 AEAFSHAEEAKKQ
-349 AIRTAIEHKEKSGA
+349 AI
-363 NSLVKEQE
+363 
-371 AINSEIKKITK
+371 
-382 ELKDKKEQK
+382 
-391 KPAAKA
+391 KA
-397 AKAEKA
+397 GVNPRKATNAKAEKTAEIDQAKKAIKEKEKSE

>member
-1 MSNITNLNHQVSEEQ
+1 MNGANITDLNRQVSEES
-16 TFFVT
+16 TFFLT

-57 KLEDLL
+57 KLEELL
-63 NFAEIQE
+63 TFAEMQE

-84 RIKSLED
+84 RVKSLED
-91 FDYGIQYVVHT
+91 FDYGTQYVEHT

-121 EPFEVNF
+121 EPFTVDF
-128 NAVYDNILDPIDQRF
+128 NNVYDNILDPIDHRF
-143 TARGDLLPQG
+143 TALGDLDPVGRL
-153 QIDLPDS
+153 DLPNS

-165 HTLGKA
+165 HHLGA
-171 NTTNNQSELRIV
+171 NNQSELRIV

-232 AIKGA
+232 YVKGA
-237 GSMVGGALKAVSDAT
+237 GSLVGNALKTVSDKT
-252 GLTRVAKGAR
+252 GLSRVAAGAR
-262 DRAIDHV
+262 DRAINHARD
-269 KEKVDGAIEKSKERA
+269 KVDGAIEKYKEKA

-307 KAQEQLSDL
+307 KAQEKLNDL
-316 NTKKI
+316 NIKKI
-321 AQDKLK
+321 AQDKVK
-327 GKTKEDSKAIAQK
+327 GKTKEDSDAIAQK
-340 AEADSTANN
+340 AAADSTND

-371 AINSEIKKITK
+371 SINSEIKQMVK
-382 ELKDKKEQK
+382 EIKDKKKSKDQK
-391 KPAAKA
+391 KLPN
-397 AKAEKA
+397 E

>member
-1 MSNITNLNHQVSEEQ
+1 
-16 TFFVT
+16 
-21 LVEPYNNVDDLFFSL
+21 
-36 FKAFPLAVVP
+36 
-46 TEPEALIEFKS
+46 
-57 KLEDLL
+57 
-63 NFAEIQE
+63 
-70 VDVLVQDRNAYQSF
+70 
-84 RIKSLED
+84 
-91 FDYGIQYVVHT
+91 
-102 DKEVTPELPDMGNF
+102 
-116 WSIAN
+116 
-121 EPFEVNF
+121 
-128 NAVYDNILDPIDQRF
+128 
-143 TARGDLLPQG
+143 
-153 QIDLPDS
+153 
-160 TFDQR
+160 
-165 HTLGKA
+165 
-171 NTTNNQSELRIV
+171 
-183 DRLSKYGE
+183 
-191 SFPFLN
+191 
-197 ENGQLSEAAR
+197 
-207 AEFEELLLSEA
+207 
-218 NDEQLLMF
+218 MF

-269 KEKVDGAIEKSKERA
+269 KEKVDGAIEKHKEKA
-284 KEKQAEKDKAEEL
+284 KAKQAEKDKDEEL

-391 KPAAKA
+391 KPADKTD
-397 AKAEKA
+397 KAEKA

>member
-1 MSNITNLNHQVSEEQ
+1 MNGANITDLNRQVSEEQ
-16 TFFVT
+16 TFFLT

-46 TEPEALIEFKS
+46 KEPEALIEFKS
-57 KLEDLL
+57 KLEELL
-63 NFAEIQE
+63 NFAEMQD

-84 RIKSLED
+84 RVKSLED
-91 FDYGIQYVVHT
+91 FDYGTQYVEHT

-165 HTLGKA
+165 HRLGA
-171 NTTNNQSELRIV
+171 NNQSELRIV

-197 ENGQLSEAAR
+197 ENGQLSDSAR
-207 AEFEELLLSEA
+207 AEFEELLMSEA
-218 NDEQLLMF
+218 TDEDLLAF

-232 AIKGA
+232 AVKGA
-237 GSMVGGALKAVSDAT
+237 GNLAKDAIEGAINIGKKIGDAA
-252 GLTRVAKGAR
+252 GLTVDGKRAKAEKEQAKLDAERSKAEREKVKEQAKTDKIKAENDKEAAKEAIKDAANEVKDVSAEKVAKAQIAGE
-262 DRAIDHV
+262 DP
-269 KEKVDGAIEKSKERA
+269 EEN
-284 KEKQAEKDKAEEL
+284 KDL
-297 RKRDIKELLD
+297 
-307 KAQEQLSDL
+307 Q
-316 NTKKI
+316 
-321 AQDKLK
+321 
-327 GKTKEDSKAIAQK
+327 QK
-340 AEADSTANN
+340 AEAFSHAEEAKKQ
-349 AIRTAIEHKEKSGA
+349 AI
-363 NSLVKEQE
+363 
-371 AINSEIKKITK
+371 
-382 ELKDKKEQK
+382 
-391 KPAAKA
+391 KA
-397 AKAEKA
+397 GVNPRKATNAKAEKTAEIDQAKKEIKEKEKSE

>member
-1 MSNITNLNHQVSEEQ
+1 MSNITNLNHEVSEEQ
-16 TFFVT
+16 TFFLT

-102 DKEVTPELPDMGNF
+102 DKEATPELPDMGNF

-143 TARGDLLPQG
+143 TARGDLIPQG

-165 HTLGKA
+165 HRLGS
-171 NTTNNQSELRIV
+171 NNQSELRIV

-197 ENGQLSEAAR
+197 EDGMLSEAAR

-232 AIKGA
+232 YVKGA
-237 GSMVGGALKAVSDAT
+237 GSLIGNALKTVSDKT
-252 GLTRVAKGAR
+252 GLSRVAAGAR

-269 KEKVDGAIEKSKERA
+269 KEKVDGAIEKSKEKA

-397 AKAEKA
+397 AKAE

>member
-1 MSNITNLNHQVSEEQ
+1 MNGANITDLNRQVSEEQ
-16 TFFVT
+16 TFFLT

-57 KLEDLL
+57 KLEELL
-63 NFAEIQE
+63 NFAEMQD

-84 RIKSLED
+84 RVKSLED
-91 FDYGIQYVVHT
+91 FDYATQYVEHT

-165 HTLGKA
+165 HRLGA
-171 NTTNNQSELRIV
+171 NNQSELRIV

-197 ENGQLSEAAR
+197 ENGQLSDSAR
-207 AEFEELLLSEA
+207 AEFEELLMSEA
-218 NDEQLLMF
+218 TDEDLLAF

-232 AIKGA
+232 AVKGA
-237 GSMVGGALKAVSDAT
+237 GNLAKDAIEGAINIGKKIGDAA
-252 GLTRVAKGAR
+252 GLTVDGKRAKAEKEQAKLDAERSKAEREKVKEQAKTDKTKAENDKEAAKEAIKDAANEVKDVSAEKVAKAQIAGE
-262 DRAIDHV
+262 DP
-269 KEKVDGAIEKSKERA
+269 EEN
-284 KEKQAEKDKAEEL
+284 KDL
-297 RKRDIKELLD
+297 
-307 KAQEQLSDL
+307 Q
-316 NTKKI
+316 
-321 AQDKLK
+321 
-327 GKTKEDSKAIAQK
+327 QK
-340 AEADSTANN
+340 AEAFSHAEEAKKQ
-349 AIRTAIEHKEKSGA
+349 AI
-363 NSLVKEQE
+363 
-371 AINSEIKKITK
+371 
-382 ELKDKKEQK
+382 
-391 KPAAKA
+391 KA
-397 AKAEKA
+397 GVNPRKATNAKAEKTAEIDQAKKAIKEKEKSE